1 MKKLLLGIGSIATV
15 VAPVAAVISCGTTHK
30 DTNAKP
36 TTHTLTGTV
45 FGEITTGLSQTLAI
59 PAADVKDAIAGEN
72 FSLENFHVDHY
83 TKITFKN
90 NTTYD
95 AGNGAQAVKA
105 GETIIIGSTT
115 SRRRAATSNVKV
127 AYINDKGHL
136 TDLTATLAS
145 HNKLAALKTAV
156 VDKVAAHIQ
165 AQQPTAGSGAQ
176 MSSTG
181 ASVDPIDPT
190 KVKAGLMIQGA
201 GVTMPTH
208 LDKAQIEPIMAQ
220 LKAIATIANITTI
233 EYTVN
238 VVNTNTYL
246 TDTKL
251 FVINVAAG
259 KANDVDA
266 IAAAASTVTGIV
278 PGSTPPPS
286 TGGTT
291 AIDLGAER
299 LKLDTTFSSTMTK
312 AQILAALQGK
322 NANDVIA
329 DPATTLGITLPTLSK
344 GVSVAFKLQ
353 QAFASSSTEA
363 ILLATLSAQ
372 GVSDETATMHIAPKA
387 ALTQTAFDS

>member
-45 FGEITTGLSQTLAI
+45 FGEITTGLSATLAI
-59 PAADVKDAIAGEN
+59 PAADVKDAIAGDN
-72 FSLENFHVDHY
+72 FSSGTFHVDHY

-95 AGNGAQAVKA
+95 AGNGAQPVKA

-115 SRRRAATSNVKV
+115 SHRRATATNVKV
-127 AYINDKGHL
+127 AYINDKGVL
-136 TDLTATLAS
+136 KDLTATLAS

-165 AQQPTAGSGAQ
+165 AQQPAGTNTVQ
-176 MSSTG
+176 MNSTG
-181 ASVDPIDPT
+181 VSVDPIEAT
-190 KVKAGLMIQGA
+190 KVKAGLMITGA

-208 LDKAQIEPIMAQ
+208 LDKAKIEPIMAQ
-220 LKAIATIANITTI
+220 LKAIPTIANITTI

-238 VVNTNTYL
+238 VTNTNTYL
-246 TDTKL
+246 TETKL
-251 FVINVAAG
+251 FVINIAAG
-259 KANDVDA
+259 KANDIDA
-266 IAAAASTVTGIV
+266 IATAASTVTGIV
-278 PGSTPPPS
+278 PGTTPPPS

-299 LKLDTTFSSTMTK
+299 VKFDNTFSSTLTK
-312 AQILAALQGK
+312 AQIIAALNGM

-329 DPATTLGITLPTLSK
+329 DPATTLGITLPTLPK
-344 GVSVAFKLQ
+344 GVTVAFKLQ
-353 QAFASSSTEA
+353 QAFSSSSLTA
-363 ILLATLSAQ
+363 NVTATLSAQ
-372 GVSDETATMHIAPKA
+372 GVADESAVMRIAPKA
-387 ALTQTAFDS
+387 SLDQNAFDT